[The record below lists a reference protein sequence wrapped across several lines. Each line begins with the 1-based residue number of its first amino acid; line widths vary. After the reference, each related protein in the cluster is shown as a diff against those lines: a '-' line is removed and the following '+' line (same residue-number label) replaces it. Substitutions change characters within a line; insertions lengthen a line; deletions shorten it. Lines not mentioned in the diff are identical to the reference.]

1 MDPSSARREMA
12 WGSSIGFHASR
23 SAILSDRGAVAS
35 MSLPGEPL
43 GQSMRSCSPNSDED
57 LEDLVCP
64 SMGGVGG
71 LGHIY
76 ARAGSASSSTHARP
90 HPVAA
95 LSFPSYTP
103 GGDSRG
109 VTQRVSPGKDAIG
122 PMVAINVGGEVF
134 STTRSTLQRA
144 PFFESMFRQASHGDM
159 GTTVDERGRFFV
171 DRSCEL
177 FRYILDY
184 LKTSHWMLKERAFD
198 YDFIEAL
205 REEACFFGLDVAAQ
219 LPIPPICE
227 YVTIWQFRED
237 AAFYID
243 CLEQTL
249 REDPD
254 HQGSFRLCKYFGT
267 LPLDAKTNTKRF
279 KASSHS
285 LESVLAY
292 FAMRGWV
299 LKNVVEGS
307 MITHTTSADG
317 QSRNGMGVQYIL
329 EKQGVYARAP
339 PWLTPPLSQRADP
352 EAHPAENCT
361 SPGAFLENYNI
372 EHHGATPTGVNSIGL
387 TGPIPHSAGPHLSG
401 PQSVR

>member
-1 MDPSSARREMA
+1 MA
-12 WGSSIGFHASR
+12 WGSSIGFHASPSPSPDVYR
-23 SAILSDRGAVAS
+23 QGAALLSDRGAMAS

-43 GQSMRSCSPNSDED
+43 GQMMRSCSPNSDEG
-57 LEDLVCP
+57 LEDLVC
-64 SMGGVGG
+64 SSTGGVGG

-76 ARAGSASSSTHARP
+76 ARASSAVSSTH
-90 HPVAA
+90 
-95 LSFPSYTP
+95 T
-103 GGDSRG
+103 RG

-144 PFFESMFRQASHGDM
+144 PFFESMFRQASQGDM

-184 LKTSHWMLKERAFD
+184 LKTSHWILKERASD

-237 AAFYID
+237 PAIYID

-339 PWLTPPLSQRADP
+339 PWLTPPLSQRAEP

-372 EHHGATPTGVNSIGL
+372 EQYGATPTGLISIGI

-401 PQSVR
+401 PNSVR